1 MANMYDTVKKQG
13 EQLDG
18 LQRKVTDNT
27 ERIATLETRS
37 QATPPAQSATAP
49 EITVVVPD
57 NIATKESLV
66 KLLEIAIKHQTQVTV
81 NTISNGLKPV
91 LEQISNPALDNS
103 VVEEIA
109 QKCADKAFSKRYSK
123 LEDSAER
130 LNYRVRN
137 LSNGTIWASIPRW
150 FYIFFSVS
158 LLFNIVFGYGFFY
171 LLGQND
177 KLTEVE
183 WLYRRERTLY
193 KSEEELRL
201 LLNHERE
208 FLNGTPHEQD
218 SIKNLIRYREH
229 KNETDKTFLYF
240 NPTEK

>member
-1 MANMYDTVKKQG
+1 MYDTVKKQG

-37 QATPPAQSATAP
+37 QATPPAQSTAAP

-91 LEQISNPALDNS
+91 LEQISNPALDDS

-109 QKCADKAFSKRYSK
+109 RKCADKAFSKRYSK

-150 FYIFFSVS
+150 FYI
-158 LLFNIVFGYGFFY
+158 LFVVCFIGACGFGYGFFHQ
-171 LLGQND
+171 LGKND
-177 KLTEVE
+177 KLVEVE
-183 WLYRRERTLY
+183 WLYRYHRSFYRTEKDKSIVSNIERD
-193 KSEEELRL
+193 
-201 LLNHERE
+201 
-208 FLNGTPHEQD
+208 FLTGTPHEQD
-218 SIKNLIRYREH
+218 SIKNLIRHWEH
-229 KNETDKTFLYF
+229 KYETDKTFLYF
-240 NPTEK
+240 NPTED